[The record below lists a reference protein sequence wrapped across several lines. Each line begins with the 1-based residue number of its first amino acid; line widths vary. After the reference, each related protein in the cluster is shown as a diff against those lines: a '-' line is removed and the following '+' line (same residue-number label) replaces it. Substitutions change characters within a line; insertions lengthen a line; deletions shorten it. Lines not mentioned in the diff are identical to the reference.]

1 MMDEM
6 ADNTAGPLDNDTA
19 KMRIPA
25 EISPPDASVI
35 KNAPCG
41 TGVLPCLSRRHQKM
55 GLLVFS
61 LLYIPLFAGAFF
73 GFGPMQIMLEESGA
87 YASLCD
93 DADDTNSTQTN
104 DDNSNQMQ
112 VCPAQTAQLL
122 TM

>member
-1 MMDEM
+1 MLTMEDSKGAKEDLLVEDGI
-6 ADNTAGPLDNDTA
+6 ASAGSTSG
-19 KMRIPA
+19 I
-25 EISPPDASVI
+25 I
-35 KNAPCG
+35 
-41 TGVLPCLSRRHQKM
+41 LPCLSRRQQKA

-87 YASLCD
+87 FSSLCD
-93 DADDTNSTQTN
+93 TTNSTTEGE
-104 DDNSNQMQ
+104 

>member
-1 MMDEM
+1 MMEDN
-6 ADNTAGPLDNDTA
+6 ADNTAGPKDN
-19 KMRIPA
+19 A
-25 EISPPDASVI
+25 EISPPDASNL
-35 KNAPCG
+35 KNAPCATG
-41 TGVLPCLSRRHQKM
+41 TLPCLSRRHQKM

-87 YASLCD
+87 YASLCV
-93 DADDTNSTQTN
+93 DDTDDSTPTGE
-104 DDNSNQMQ
+104 